1 MTNIEKRTRKQE
13 TPAKEQNTNDFVCTK
28 RWPDKGEDVILETH
42 NLNTAQWAGM
52 IPDHFTHGQPIV
64 RCKPDPKT

>member
-1 MTNIEKRTRKQE
+1 MTNMEKRTRKRE
-13 TPAKEQNTNDFVCTK
+13 TPANEQNTNDFVCTK

-42 NLNTAQWAGM
+42 TLNTAQWAGM

-64 RCKPDPKT
+64 RCKLDPKT